1 MRSPRRASWRS
12 RSAARRVASSAS
24 LWTPSWRRFAGWTS
38 SARSPAD
45 GRLAAGAA
53 SQTCL
58 RRHPV
63 LTSRKSG
70 RCPLFYFRVIG
81 DAGRREA
88 ARDRGCRAA
97 RAARSRAHARRP
109 GVAAAPTPGR
119 AALVRGQAGGRRHP
133 RLPAGEP
140 PGGRRARRVRVDRG
154 GVRSRGLVA
163 GAGSAAPNGSGVSLG
178 GRQACA
184 LLAHRWA
191 GSAGPT
197 ARHRRRAGRP
207 RTGRWHGGEAGSGER
222 HEGPAGRR
230 GALEQTVAGQ
240 MNRELIMIIEQL
252 GREKGID
259 KEVLFEALETA
270 LLSASRKSLGPG
282 DNVRIHIDRKT
293 GDFRIYQ
300 RKQVVEE
307 VTDPETQIALAD
319 AKALN
324 PEAELGVELELL
336 QDRPLQDLGRIA
348 AQTAKQVIL
357 QKVRDAEREGI
368 YSEFV
373 GKEGQ
378 ILRGV
383 VHRIEKR
390 NVILEVGKAEAILPE
405 REQIPGER
413 YNPGD
418 RVRAYVLEVRR
429 TAKGPQISLSRTHP
443 GYLTRLFET
452 EIPEIQEGIVIVKA
466 TAREGGERATVAVS
480 PTKRDVD
487 PIGPCVGLRGTRIQV
502 ISRELR
508 GEKIDIIE
516 WSNAPAS
523 FVARALSPAKVS
535 SVTIAEEPAEGG
547 EAHGETHMAAL
558 VVVPDN
564 QLSLAIGK
572 KGQNARLAAQ
582 LTGMRIDIKSEG
594 EVEAERAEAEHA
606 EAARAALSTLPR

>member
-1 MRSPRRASWRS
+1 
-12 RSAARRVASSAS
+12 
-24 LWTPSWRRFAGWTS
+24 
-38 SARSPAD
+38 
-45 GRLAAGAA
+45 
-53 SQTCL
+53 
-58 RRHPV
+58 
-63 LTSRKSG
+63 
-70 RCPLFYFRVIG
+70 
-81 DAGRREA
+81 
-88 ARDRGCRAA
+88 
-97 RAARSRAHARRP
+97 
-109 GVAAAPTPGR
+109 
-119 AALVRGQAGGRRHP
+119 
-133 RLPAGEP
+133 
-140 PGGRRARRVRVDRG
+140 
-154 GVRSRGLVA
+154 
-163 GAGSAAPNGSGVSLG
+163 
-178 GRQACA
+178 
-184 LLAHRWA
+184 
-191 GSAGPT
+191 
-197 ARHRRRAGRP
+197 
-207 RTGRWHGGEAGSGER
+207 
-222 HEGPAGRR
+222 
-230 GALEQTVAGQ
+230 

-324 PEAELGVELELL
+324 PQAELGVELELL

-443 GYLTRLFET
+443 GYLARLFET

-466 TAREGGERATVAVS
+466 TAREGGERAKVAVAS
-480 PTKRDVD
+480 TKRDVD
-487 PIGPCVGLRGTRIQV
+487 PIGACVGLRGTRIQV

-516 WSNAPAS
+516 WSNDPAS

-535 SVTIAEEPAEGG
+535 SVTIAEEPDPEGG
-547 EAHGETHMAAL
+547 EGDTQMAAL

-572 KGQNARLAAQ
+572 KGQNARLAAK
-582 LTGMRIDIKSEG
+582 LTGMRIDIKSES

-606 EAARAALSTLPR
+606 EAARAALSTLPGVTPEAFQALVETGLVSPRAVVAAGRERLAALPAVGAAADTILAAAEAWVAEREPKDTHEDEGAVAEPEHPPAPA

>member
-1 MRSPRRASWRS
+1 
-12 RSAARRVASSAS
+12 
-24 LWTPSWRRFAGWTS
+24 
-38 SARSPAD
+38 
-45 GRLAAGAA
+45 
-53 SQTCL
+53 
-58 RRHPV
+58 
-63 LTSRKSG
+63 
-70 RCPLFYFRVIG
+70 
-81 DAGRREA
+81 
-88 ARDRGCRAA
+88 
-97 RAARSRAHARRP
+97 
-109 GVAAAPTPGR
+109 
-119 AALVRGQAGGRRHP
+119 
-133 RLPAGEP
+133 
-140 PGGRRARRVRVDRG
+140 
-154 GVRSRGLVA
+154 
-163 GAGSAAPNGSGVSLG
+163 
-178 GRQACA
+178 
-184 LLAHRWA
+184 
-191 GSAGPT
+191 
-197 ARHRRRAGRP
+197 
-207 RTGRWHGGEAGSGER
+207 
-222 HEGPAGRR
+222 
-230 GALEQTVAGQ
+230 
-240 MNRELIMIIEQL
+240 MNRELIMVIEQL

-300 RKQVVEE
+300 RKQVVDE
-307 VTDPETQIALAD
+307 VTDPETQIALGD

-324 PEAELGVELELL
+324 PEAEVGVELELL
-336 QDRPLQDLGRIA
+336 QDKPLQDLGRIA

-443 GYLTRLFET
+443 GYLARLFET

-466 TAREGGERATVAVS
+466 TAREAGERAKVAVAS
-480 PTKRDVD
+480 TKRDVD
-487 PIGPCVGLRGTRIQV
+487 PIGACVGLRGTRIQV

-516 WSNAPAS
+516 WSNDPAS

-535 SVTIAEEPAEGG
+535 SVTISEETDPEGG
-547 EAHGETHMAAL
+547 ELQTAAL

-572 KGQNARLAAQ
+572 KGQNARLAAK
-582 LTGMRIDIKSEG
+582 LTGMRIDIKSES
-594 EVEAERAEAEHA
+594 EVEAERAEAEQA
-606 EAARAALSTLPR
+606 EAARAALATLPGMTPEMFHALIETGLVSPRAVAAAGRERLAALPTIGASADAIVAAAEAWLAEREPKDTHEEDGAVAEPEHPPATA